1 MRVESQAGTFILN
14 FEQLEPADGEILI
27 IGKMGVWDAK
37 TYMSPPE
44 FLRLLLMTLTPR
56 MLGFLIK
63 TLFGGGFRTRSEG
76 AN

>member
-1 MRVESQAGTFILN
+1 MRVESQAGTFILS
-14 FEQLEPADGEILI
+14 FEQLEPAEGEILI

-44 FLRLLLMTLTPR
+44 LLRLLLMTLTPR

-63 TLFGGGFRTRSEG
+63 TLLGGGFRSRSEG